1 VKKRKNYS
9 RATKLYF
16 KPEIKLCPH
25 CSTPLKRSHTAW
37 RKNIFTLKQTLH
49 ITSYAYKCK
58 NPDCPNPK
66 EIYRSTKAEKI
77 ALKYYQFGL
86 DVIVKIGH
94 QHFTNHK
101 PLDEIKQTIGKL
113 QISRAEI
120 HLLTQAYLALTQAHK
135 QQNPT
140 YLNKIKANGGIILAI
155 DGVQPEK
162 GNQTLWILRDLTTN
176 TTLLA
181 KNLKI
186 ADADSI
192 AELLE
197 EIKTLNIPIKGII
210 SDGQRAI
217 RIATAQQFPN
227 IPHQLCHF
235 HFLRNIAKPI
245 CEMDRALKV
254 DLKKKL
260 RGIKPI
266 EQKANQTLNK
276 QTQLI
281 LQYCQTIRFA
291 LQDDGRYPL
300 KPPGLKLYERLQTIA
315 QSLTHNSQ
323 IHAHALVKKLLDKFS
338 VIEELAPKYR
348 RIKRLYALIF
358 RVNRILKQKKKNAL
372 QIELDMLGCFDRVA
386 RVHPRNPQ
394 DRVAIENILRF
405 MVSHWGG
412 LFYHYDWPVIP
423 RTNNALESF
432 ICKLKVSCRKI
443 TGRVST
449 QSYVLRYGA
458 FVALFEEG
466 LSQSEVLVRFG
477 FVEYSVFALC
487 YNRIRGFSVGGSLR
501 RCLAKNFKGYI
512 HGLEAEWTKT
522 VV

>member
-1 VKKRKNYS
+1 VKKHKNYS

-16 KPEIKLCPH
+16 KPEIKLCPN
-25 CSTPLKRSHTAW
+25 CKTPLKRNHTAS

-66 EIYRSTKAEKI
+66 QTYRSLKTEKI

-86 DVIVKIGH
+86 DIIVKIGY

-101 PLDEIKQTIGKL
+101 PLDEIKQTLSKL

-120 HLLTQAYLALTQAHK
+120 NLLTQAYLALTQAHK

-140 YLNKIKANGGIILAI
+140 TYLNKIKTNNGGIILAI

-181 KNLKI
+181 TNLKI
-186 ADADSI
+186 ANADSI
-192 AELLE
+192 AKLLA

-210 SDGQRAI
+210 SDGQKAI
-217 RIATAQQFPN
+217 RIATTQQFPD

-235 HFLRNIAKPI
+235 HFLRNITKPI
-245 CEMDRALKV
+245 SEMDRALKV

-266 EQKANQTLNK
+266 EQKATQTPNK

-291 LQDDGRYPL
+291 LQDDGHYPL
-300 KPPGLKLYERLQTIA
+300 KPP
-315 QSLTHNSQ
+315 
-323 IHAHALVKKLLDKFS
+323 D
-338 VIEELAPKYR
+338 
-348 RIKRLYALIF
+348 
-358 RVNRILKQKKKNAL
+358 
-372 QIELDMLGCFDRVA
+372 
-386 RVHPRNPQ
+386 
-394 DRVAIENILRF
+394 
-405 MVSHWGG
+405 
-412 LFYHYDWPVIP
+412 
-423 RTNNALESF
+423 
-432 ICKLKVSCRKI
+432 
-443 TGRVST
+443 
-449 QSYVLRYGA
+449 
-458 FVALFEEG
+458 
-466 LSQSEVLVRFG
+466 
-477 FVEYSVFALC
+477 
-487 YNRIRGFSVGGSLR
+487 
-501 RCLAKNFKGYI
+501 
-512 HGLEAEWTKT
+512 
-522 VV
+522 